1 MKSLKYFAMMALV
14 LAIGLFAF
22 DALAQTNTG
31 SSNPFQVAVD
41 TLANIFSNT
50 RIVIYVVGA
59 FGLIAIAVGGI
70 IGGKIAWKWLAALAM
85 GLGIIAVA
93 DYVVTYATQGIDN
106 NDVATFD
113 GFDSAN

>member
-14 LAIGLFAF
+14 LAVGLFAF
-22 DALAQTNTG
+22 DALAQTSG
-31 SSNPFQVAVD
+31 STNPFQVAVD
-41 TLANIFSNT
+41 TLATILKNS
-50 RIVIYVVGA
+50 RIVIYVTGA

-93 DYVVTYATQGIDN
+93 DYVVTYATQGINN
-106 NDVATFD
+106 NDVAQFG
-113 GFDSAN
+113 GFDDGN